1 MTAQWLKENPRM
13 ALKPKDVTDCVL
25 FALQSPDS
33 VLIKEIVVSPIREA
47 M

>member
-1 MTAQWLKENPRM
+1 MTAQWLKENPRS
-13 ALKPKDVTDCVL
+13 ALKPKDVSDSIL

-33 VLIKEIVVSPIREA
+33 VLIKEMVISPMRET